1 MFRGKMFPEA
11 RFNIGQE
18 KAKQRN
24 VFRVAWYKE
33 TSFNR
38 KGSNK
43 KKKKEKADYGNR
55 GDKAILSGDDTS
67 LRLIAR
73 FDTLPSLIL
82 EFPCIRL
89 TPDARDEQCVGEKK
103 KNGIKRVC
111 NFKYWRILF
120 FFLLVSH

>member
-11 RFNIGQE
+11 RFNNGQE

-43 KKKKEKADYGNR
+43 KKKKADGNR

-73 FDTLPSLIL
+73 FSHLGISPYPINT
-82 EFPCIRL
+82 ECKRW
-89 TPDARDEQCVGEKK
+89 TRWTEEKK

-111 NFKYWRILF
+111 NFIKYWRILF
-120 FFLLVSH
+120 FSSSH

>member
-11 RFNIGQE
+11 RFNNGQE

-43 KKKKEKADYGNR
+43 KKKKADGGYGNR
-55 GDKAILSGDDTS
+55 GDKAILSGNERAAS
-67 LRLIAR
+67 LQLIAR
-73 FDTLPSLIL
+73 FDTLSFYLLPFPSWN
-82 EFPCIRL
+82 FPVSDYKLQALSAMNGVQEKRK
-89 TPDARDEQCVGEKK
+89 TRGEKK
-103 KNGIKRVC
+103 
-111 NFKYWRILF
+111 
-120 FFLLVSH
+120 

>member
-11 RFNIGQE
+11 RFNNGQE

-43 KKKKEKADYGNR
+43 KKKKRADGGYGNR
-55 GDKAILSGDDTS
+55 GDKAILSGDDTERAAS

-73 FDTLPSLIL
+73 FDTLSFLSWN
-82 EFPCIRL
+82 FP
-89 TPDARDEQCVGEKK
+89 
-103 KNGIKRVC
+103 
-111 NFKYWRILF
+111 
-120 FFLLVSH
+120 VSD

>member
-11 RFNIGQE
+11 RFNNGQE

-43 KKKKEKADYGNR
+43 KKKKQTVIG
-55 GDKAILSGDDTS
+55 AIKRSSAATTPVCGS
-67 LRLIAR
+67 LLA
-73 FDTLPSLIL
+73 SLIL
-82 EFPCIRL
+82 EFPRIRL
-89 TPDARDEQCVGEKK
+89 TPNASVERDEQKK
-103 KNGIKRVC
+103 KRKME
-111 NFKYWRILF
+111 
-120 FFLLVSH
+120 